1 MAGLLFLALA
11 FFAVAQASTVR
22 NGGQS
27 AADAAALAAA
37 RDDREQFFDG
47 FLDAIGDK
55 DSWQDWL
62 DLVSP
67 VSGDGCGAAGDFAG
81 KNDSDVLECEPITRG
96 MDPGYSVSIKTRF
109 NTGKT
114 IIPGT
119 ENKAAEASATAVI
132 RPLCDFGDGEGDDG
146 EGDDGEIVEITCDG
160 EDFEIDPEDDA
171 LDLEPSDL
179 FSVVLV
185 D

>member
-1 MAGLLFLALA
+1 MYGVVMSGLLFLALA

-27 AADAAALAAA
+27 AADSAALAAA
-37 RDDREQFFDG
+37 REDREQFFDG
-47 FLDAIGDK
+47 FLDALGDK

-81 KNDSDVLECEPITRG
+81 KNDSDVLECEPVTRG
-96 MDPGYSVSIKTRF
+96 MDPGYSVSIETRF

-119 ENKAAEASATAVI
+119 EDKTAEASATAVI
-132 RPLCDFGDGEGDDG
+132 RPLCDFGDGES
-146 EGDDGEIVEITCDG
+146 EMVEITCDG
-160 EDFEIDPEDDA
+160 EEFEIDPEDDD

-179 FSVVLV
+179 FTVVLV